1 MGASTVEAVS
11 VAHLEKP
18 PKINDENIR
27 RRCNVDFFIAAKH
40 LKCQAQSSFIL
51 KMGWIHEN
59 SLHTKS
65 RKTKNRISLKASVK
79 IMSVVK
85 FFSKKLAVDLMSL
98 Y

>member
-1 MGASTVEAVS
+1 MALLLYLMTEAAEVTMGASTVEAVS

-59 SLHTKS
+59 SIHTKS
-65 RKTKNRISLKASVK
+65 RKTKRIELSNFKGCL
-79 IMSVVK
+79 
-85 FFSKKLAVDLMSL
+85 
-98 Y
+98 